1 MSTNIRKI
9 DWIWIAY
16 LLIDLAKTIIDKLSG
31 S

>member
-1 MSTNIRKI
+1 MSKNIRRI

-16 LLIDLAKTIIDKLSG
+16 LLIDFAKTIIDKLSG